1 MKEKR
6 PVFKGIVDKK
16 LNPFSRPSW
25 CREGKPEGYGRKMS
39 KKRMLDFQKILDK
52 GGKISDI
59 KEPNSEE
66 YAAFQAIR
74 WAYAIIKL
82 VPTEKWNENRPI
94 INIESRS
101 ESKNEIQRS
110 YIKRKTV
117 KKPNFV
123 INESDLIESLRNFD
137 LHYSIQKYLNK
148 DNLINKTANEIYK
161 SYTFGNSIARA
172 FRNEYHPSQQYKN
185 WTETTCIDEILIK
198 LNNISNQ
205 NNYDVFLFQMANSL
219 VESWESKTDKGAD
232 SRMNIGIS
240 LKIVNLLMKH
250 LTFVHLRSN
259 SKLISYLHV
268 PWDKFTLRL
277 LTDIWVGKPRINN
290 SSSQGFV
297 NNKKQYLELHSFIT
311 NIVRQAGVDRIVYEL
326 WAYDYKH

>member
-1 MKEKR
+1 MKE
-6 PVFKGIVDKK
+6 KGIVDKN
-16 LNPFSRPSW
+16 LNRFSRPSW
-25 CREGKPEGYGRKMS
+25 CNEGKPEGYGRKMS

-52 GGKISDI
+52 GGKINDI
-59 KEPNSEE
+59 KEPNSEK
-66 YAAFQAIR
+66 YPAFQAIR
-74 WAYAIIKL
+74 WSYAIIEGDKV
-82 VPTEKWNENRPI
+82 VPTKKWHEIRPI

-185 WTETTCIDEILIK
+185 WTETICIDEILIK

-205 NNYDVFLFQMANSL
+205 NDYDVFLFQMANSL

-250 LTFVHLRSN
+250 LTFVHFRSN
-259 SKLISYLHV
+259 LKLTSYLHV
-268 PWDKFTLRL
+268 PWDKFTLRPL
-277 LTDIWVGKPRINN
+277 KDIWVGTPRINN
-290 SSSQGFV
+290 SVSQGFV
-297 NNKKQYLELHSFIT
+297 NNKEQYLELHSFIT